1 MITFLLNPD
10 YFNKDWQAWWFCIF
24 LMSSI
29 LLNLNNSHPF
39 WKASWILNGAKMS
52 LKKPESTV
60 NTDEND
66 GNSFNAHDLLGEH
79 SAAKIILGQ
88 EIYFLKLTKQ
98 NKLILTKW

>member
-1 MITFLLNPD
+1 
-10 YFNKDWQAWWFCIF
+10 
-24 LMSSI
+24 
-29 LLNLNNSHPF
+29 
-39 WKASWILNGAKMS
+39 MS

-98 NKLILTKW
+98 NKLILTK